1 MTLLEKLVSSE
12 FFSAFCCFSCLIM
25 ITRFWTSDLNSMTR
39 ITFLVLSKG
48 IRLLKRFHGHD
59 YSLTLKYFRQCVTNY
74 GLSFPDLI
82 SRLCNEF
89 RSS

>member
-12 FFSAFCCFSCLIM
+12 LFSAFCCFSCLIM

-48 IRLLKRFHGHD
+48 IRLL
-59 YSLTLKYFRQCVTNY
+59 LTLKYFRQCVTNY